1 MQKVTEDL
9 LEMIFRLYSYWKRVK
24 ILFFDPTNLEKL
36 GTVPQVYGVIQPV
49 QDKYRAAFFSNIN
62 IKPYGP
68 EVPEDLLTPDDVKNL
83 VLTKM
88 HNGLLMTK
96 FCPPINRLFYVPR
109 GELLENIIA
118 KFPYES
124 KKARRARE
132 KEERKMFQEQGG
144 EKLLLKT
151 IAARNLMIPKDK
163 LENFS
168 PYLGISILDHK
179 EKTKPI
185 KGTAFPVWNG
195 EFIFSLV
202 GVNEVYDDLEIV
214 CLDHNHSEFMG
225 EVKITLKEVR
235 EKAKHQNEAEW
246 YILQKRTSNDH
257 VSGSI
262 MLKFCLQENA
272 EETKND
278 NKLTN
283 LEKDKSKLQIKA
295 PNPKVTPDDEQ
306 KSGRRVSL

>member
-1 MQKVTEDL
+1 
-9 LEMIFRLYSYWKRVK
+9 
-24 ILFFDPTNLEKL
+24 
-36 GTVPQVYGVIQPV
+36 
-49 QDKYRAAFFSNIN
+49 
-62 IKPYGP
+62 
-68 EVPEDLLTPDDVKNL
+68 
-83 VLTKM
+83 
-88 HNGLLMTK
+88 
-96 FCPPINRLFYVPR
+96 
-109 GELLENIIA
+109 
-118 KFPYES
+118 
-124 KKARRARE
+124 
-132 KEERKMFQEQGG
+132 
-144 EKLLLKT
+144 
-151 IAARNLMIPKDK
+151 MIPKDK
-163 LENFS
+163 VENFS

-246 YILQKRTSNDH
+246 YNLQKRTSNDH

-262 MLKFCLQENA
+262 MLKFCLQENT
-272 EETKND
+272 EETKNE
-278 NKLTN
+278 NKLVY
-283 LEKDKSKLQIKA
+283 EKDKEKNAGSKDKLPLTKTHS
-295 PNPKVTPDDEQ
+295 KGTPDNET